1 MAPTPSRRLTL
12 AEIAADRNVITAV
25 QALVNYAP
33 ADKTHTPAR
42 LMELSTA
49 MEHARQNEIRAQN
62 AFAAARDASA
72 AAEQALHQAVQR
84 TKAQVIAQYGDD
96 SDAIQS
102 LGLKKRSDRKRPVR
116 RTAKSAAVRE

>member
-1 MAPTPSRRLTL
+1 
-12 AEIAADRNVITAV
+12 
-25 QALVNYAP
+25 
-33 ADKTHTPAR
+33 
-42 LMELSTA
+42 MEQSKQSELRT
-49 MEHARQNEIRAQN
+49 QN

-72 AAEQALHQAVQR
+72 AAEQAFHHAVLR

-116 RTAKSAAVRE
+116 RATRTTQAISE